1 MSQSQHDFQF
11 SVLRSPFVIVFC
23 ALGVAATATA
33 ADPCVSG
40 LKPGERP
47 GPYSS
52 VICTG
57 DKRGEQFCYI
67 CDNADRPAIVVFA
80 RTLNDP
86 LGKLVK
92 QVDRAVVDQKAA
104 KLNAWITFLNKDQ
117 ATFDP
122 KVVDWGK
129 KHALGHVPLGVF
141 EDEVGPPS
149 YRLADDA
156 DVTVLLFVNQKVVAN
171 FAFRANELNDARIA
185 EVMKALPQIL
195 PAKK

>member
-1 MSQSQHDFQF
+1 MSKSFHI
-11 SVLRSPFVIVFC
+11 LGIFC
-23 ALGVAATATA
+23 LVVVAAG

-57 DKRGEQFCYI
+57 DKRGESFCYI
-67 CDNADRPAIVVFA
+67 CDNADRPAVIIFA
-80 RTLNDP
+80 RTLSDP

-92 QVDRAVVDQKAA
+92 QLDQAVVEHKSA
-104 KLNAWITFLNKDQ
+104 KLNAWVTFLNKDQ
-117 ATFDP
+117 ASLDP
-122 KVVDWGK
+122 KVVEWSK

-149 YRLADDA
+149 YRLAGDA
-156 DVTVLLFVNQKVVAN
+156 DVTVILFVNQKVKAN
-171 FAFRANELNDARIA
+171 FAYRASELNDARSA
-185 EVMKALPQIL
+185 EVMKALPEIL